1 MNIIIIIATIVV
13 GFIGLYLSINTIIE
27 TRNKYYK
34 DYLNR
39 KRNEKT

>member
-1 MNIIIIIATIVV
+1 MNTLILILTILISFV
-13 GFIGLYLSINTIIE
+13 GVFVSLQTIIE

-39 KRNEKT
+39 KRNEEA

>member
-1 MNIIIIIATIVV
+1 MNTFIIIATTIV
-13 GFIGLYLSINTIIE
+13 GIIGLYLSINTIIE